1 MPIELTFSSQC
12 PSSPELTT
20 TINMNVS
27 LFLRA
32 RLRLV
37 KNAGAAPFLLALA
50 LSSVALSVSAQGLV
64 VSESGQAVYSYP
76 IVVPPGVAGM
86 EPKLSLVYNSGGNN
100 GPIGVGWT
108 VQGISQ
114 VTRCPK
120 IEPVAVNGAV
130 KPRITPVR
138 YTADDNLC
146 LDGQRLIKVDTTQT
160 LVGKAAASQAT
171 PALGLA
177 SGFVEFRTENDG
189 YSRIRASG
197 MAGSGGSDKGPAT
210 FTVQTKAGLT
220 QVYGQTSIRGVATS
234 DAVALSE
241 GGQLPGVATAWMLKK
256 VVDSVG
262 NAIEF
267 EYDNTTRTWGSKGP
281 GGLVLPGREWNLK
294 RVYYGCK
301 DAAGSACPQRHQVEL
316 VYEDRPDKAEAYH
329 LGSKVVSTQLL
340 KQVTVST
347 GAGAVRNY
355 RMTHVTSKATN
366 RQLVQAIVECAGNAA
381 VTCLP
386 ATKFNYPGLA
396 SDVNYVGSTTFN
408 LGGWPLVKFDGS
420 RGTITG
426 DFNGDGKTDLLL
438 WTKNAGVNGEVNELW
453 LADATVPGKYDKVPS
468 LGDLATVKLGDLL
481 SGYDTTV
488 ADVNGDGRMDL
499 IRQCRV
505 MATTSCQGASRPR
518 MWLSISDNDPGNSGT
533 YGQFIEIPNPAATVE
548 GPLSSATYNTTNYV
562 CKAWN
567 GQPDAVAPQVESRAQ
582 EAFWQDFDGDGR
594 LDLVTFEWVTQSR
607 LPTGCN
613 FTIPPE
619 LKVFRY
625 YVGNGAGQFVLK
637 QQTAMTTPLHTLD
650 TSANA
655 GMSFVETM
663 DVNGDGRLDVL
674 AVNNRWMQGDDGL
687 FHETLVGI
695 DPAPLAGTAARML
708 VVDANGD
715 GKSDVILMDPTTTRT
730 VPSPIPP
737 GQSGTPNSVPANPHE
752 ARLFINQGGTFVR
765 DDRPLDWLKAWGKTS
780 WNVPIGDGST
790 GVAGGPRF
798 FAFGS
803 GAAGSMPLDI
813 NGDGLIDFM
822 AWTGEDERHDLRF
835 FTSLAGTDGGKP
847 DGSFAA
853 LSSTDRGRYGLPEM
867 ATGGVTFLSGDFMG
881 LGSVGFIRMQDGGN
895 NNLWYR
901 NGPPP
906 DVMNVVTNLSGVST
920 WISYSSTGMASA
932 GLLVG
937 NKSPIGAGVYANTR
951 PPIDLSGITDP
962 QARADKA
969 GKHSWPTHHAHPAQ
983 WLVASTMQPSLN
995 GVGEASNL
1003 GVSTAFAYVGMK
1015 SDLSGGGDLGL
1026 ESVTK
1031 YFPYAN
1037 GGMMAS
1043 TTEYLQPLN
1052 SETGQEGSQR
1062 KQFVGMPKCT
1072 YTRHIADW
1080 VPNAPPSN
1088 VVQKD
1093 VDNSRNVRPG
1103 SPRQLP
1109 KALGAGTQ
1117 STAGTGVNSECF
1129 DVDGDVPD
1137 KPADGWG
1144 SQIINMTTYVYCDVQ
1159 SQASGSSA
1167 TWLTPCGTTEAVKRP
1182 YQMRSVER
1190 TWDLG
1195 NPALKIS
1202 KVDTVNSTM
1211 TPYGDVG
1218 NATITTTGYGVGG
1231 RAEPVVVTK
1240 STTNTY
1246 LSGDGG
1252 SNRFVDGNRWFLGRL
1267 GSSTVVSSTNLTQPL
1282 DRSDANLNAA
1292 AKATQDPA
1300 LNGTPTKLIRPEV
1313 LMTILQLLL
1322 ED

>member
-1 MPIELTFSSQC
+1 
-12 PSSPELTT
+12 
-20 TINMNVS
+20 MNLS
-27 LFLRA
+27 FLSRTDVQLA
-32 RLRLV
+32 RL
-37 KNAGAAPFLLALA
+37 AGAAPRILAMA
-50 LSSVALSVSAQGLV
+50 LSAAALSALAQGLV

-114 VTRCPK
+114 ITRCPK
-120 IEPVAVNGAV
+120 IEPVAASGAV
-130 KPRITPVR
+130 KPQITPVR

-146 LDGQRLIKVDTTQT
+146 LDGQRLVKVDTTQGW
-160 LVGKAAASQAT
+160 VGKAAASQAT
-171 PALGLA
+171 PALGSA
-177 SGFVEFRTENDG
+177 GGFVEFRTENDG

-197 MAGSGGSDKGPAT
+197 MAGSGADKGPAT

-220 QVYGQTSIRGVATS
+220 QVYGLTSVRGVSAP
-234 DAVALSE
+234 DAIALSE

-281 GGLVLPGREWNLK
+281 GGVVLPGREWNLK

-301 DAAGSACPQRHQVEL
+301 DADGSACPRRHQVEF
-316 VYEDRPDKAEAYH
+316 VYQERADKAEAYH

-340 KQVTVST
+340 KQVLVST
-347 GAGAVRNY
+347 SAGAVRNY
-355 RMTHVTSKATN
+355 QIAHATSKATN
-366 RQLVQAIVECAGNAA
+366 RQLLTTITECAGGTT

-386 ATKFNYPGLA
+386 PTRFNYPGLA
-396 SDVNYVGSTTFN
+396 YDVNYVGSPNFN
-408 LGGWPLVKFDGS
+408 LGGMPLTKFDGS

-453 LADATVPGKYDKVPS
+453 LADGTLPGRYNKVAS
-468 LGDLATVKLGDLL
+468 IGDLGTLRLG
-481 SGYDTTV
+481 GKFDTGTDD
-488 ADVNGDGRMDL
+488 DVVDTMVVDINGDGRQDL
-499 IRQCRV
+499 LRICRASNTVWCPAAQKV
-505 MATTSCQGASRPR
+505 M
-518 MWLSISDNDPGNSGT
+518 MWMSISNGDPAGLSN
-533 YGQFIEIPNPAATVE
+533 YGQFVSVPNSATELRDGQLQRVL
-548 GPLSSATYNTTNYV
+548 GPLSSLSQTGRTNWCSFKDGFDTFTLGYV
-562 CKAWN
+562 A
-567 GQPDAVAPQVESRAQ
+567 SRAQ
-582 EAFWQDFDGDGR
+582 DVFWQDFDGDGR
-594 LDLVTFEWVTQSR
+594 LDLVSLESVSITPDNLGQCTNPPP
-607 LPTGCN
+607 L
-613 FTIPPE
+613 PPE
-619 LKVFRY
+619 IKQLRY
-625 YVGNGAGQFVLK
+625 YTGKGNGQFELK
-637 QQTAMTTPLHTLD
+637 QAMTLSGFHRGGGLKPK
-650 TSANA
+650 A
-655 GMSFVETM
+655 GMSSGESM
-663 DVNGDGRLDVL
+663 DINGDGKPDLL
-674 AVNNRWMQGDDGL
+674 FLNRRFMQQADGM
-687 FHETLVGI
+687 FAEVVASI
-695 DPAPLAGTAARML
+695 DPSPLGGPLML

-715 GKSDVILMDPTTTRT
+715 GKSDVILMDPTESRT
-730 VPSPIPP
+730 VASPIPP
-737 GQSGTPNSVPANPHE
+737 GESGTPNSVPANPHE
-752 ARLFINQGGTFVR
+752 ARLFINQGGIFVR
-765 DDRPLDWLKAWGKTS
+765 DDRPLEGLKPWGKTS
-780 WNVPIGDGST
+780 WMVPLGDGSS
-790 GVAGGPRF
+790 GVAGRPRY

-803 GAAGSMPLDI
+803 GLAGSMPMDV

-835 FTSLAGTDGGKP
+835 FTSLAATDAGKTDG
-847 DGSFAA
+847 SYAA
-853 LSSTDRGRYGLPEM
+853 VSGTDRGRYGLPEM

-906 DVMNVVTNLSGVST
+906 DMMNMVTNLSGVYT

-932 GLLVG
+932 GLVVG
-937 NKSPIGAGVYANTR
+937 NNSPIGAGVYANTR

-983 WLVASTMQPSLN
+983 WLVASTKQPSLN
-995 GVGEASNL
+995 GTGDSSNL
-1003 GVSTAFAYVGMK
+1003 GVTTAFAYVGMK

-1052 SETGQEGSQR
+1052 SETGQEGTQR

-1072 YTRHIADW
+1072 YTRYLAGW
-1080 VPNAPPSN
+1080 VPNAPPTN
-1088 VVQKD
+1088 VVRDD

-1109 KALGAGTQ
+1109 KAVGSGTQ
-1117 STAGTGVNSECF
+1117 SSTSTGANSECL
-1129 DVDGDVPD
+1129 DVDGDAID
-1137 KPADGWG
+1137 KPTDGWG
-1144 SQIINMTTYVYCDVQ
+1144 AQIINMTTYVYCDVQ
-1159 SQASGSSA
+1159 SQANSASA
-1167 TWLTPCGTTEAVKRP
+1167 TWMTPCGTTEAVKRP

-1190 TWDLG
+1190 TWDLMT
-1195 NPALKIS
+1195 PALKVS
-1202 KVDTVNSTM
+1202 KVDIVNTAM
-1211 TPYGDVG
+1211 TAYGDVR
-1218 NATITTTGYGVGG
+1218 NATIATTGYAVGG
-1231 RAEPVVVTK
+1231 QADQVMTK
-1240 STTNTY
+1240 TTVNDY

-1252 SNRFVDGNRWFLGRL
+1252 TSRFVNGVDKWFLGRL
-1267 GSSTVVSSTNLTQPL
+1267 GSSTVTSSTTATQPL
-1282 DRSDANLNAA
+1282 ARSDANLSAA

-1300 LNGTPTKLIRPEV
+1300 LNGTPTKLLRPEV

>member
-1 MPIELTFSSQC
+1 MNSFSISRADAWLARFSS
-12 PSSPELTT
+12 
-20 TINMNVS
+20 
-27 LFLRA
+27 
-32 RLRLV
+32 
-37 KNAGAAPFLLALA
+37 AAPRLLAMA
-50 LSSVALSVSAQGLV
+50 LSAVAVSASAQGLV

-114 VTRCPK
+114 ITRCPK
-120 IEPVAVNGAV
+120 IEPVAASGAV
-130 KPRITPVR
+130 KPQITPVR

-146 LDGQRLIKVDTTQT
+146 LDGQRLVKVDTSQGW
-160 LVGKAAASQAT
+160 VGKAAASQVT
-171 PALGLA
+171 PALGLTG
-177 SGFVEFRTENDG
+177 GFVEFRTENDG

-197 MAGSGGSDKGPAT
+197 MAGSGAEKGPAT

-220 QVYGQTSIRGVATS
+220 QVYGLTSIRGVPAA
-234 DAVALSE
+234 DAIALSE

-301 DAAGSACPQRHQVEL
+301 DAAGSACPRRHRVEL
-316 VYEDRPDKAEAYH
+316 FYEERADKAEAYH

-340 KQVTVST
+340 SQVQVATS
-347 GAGAVRNY
+347 AGMVRY
-355 RMTHVTSKATN
+355 YQIAHATSKATN
-366 RQLVQAIVECAGNAA
+366 RQLLTTITECAGGTSI
-381 VTCLP
+381 TCLP
-386 ATKFNYPGLA
+386 ATRFNYPGLA
-396 SDVNYVGSTTFN
+396 YDVNYVGSTSFN
-408 LGGWPLVKFDGS
+408 LGGMPLVKFDGS

-453 LADATVPGKYDKVPS
+453 LADATVPGKYNKVPS
-468 LGDLATVKLGDLL
+468 IGDLATIRLGGTFNPGWDN
-481 SGYDTTV
+481 DAVDTV
-488 ADVNGDGRMDL
+488 AADINGDGRMDL
-499 IRQCRV
+499 IRQCHSDSTNWCPKADRL
-505 MATTSCQGASRPR
+505 G
-518 MWLSISDNDPGNSGT
+518 MWLSVSDNDLNATGT
-533 YGQFIEIPNPAATVE
+533 YGQFVKVPNPVSTVQ
-548 GPLSSATYNTTNYV
+548 GPLVTATFDHNMTTQLCVALRGHWELSSIVYEKRTQDVY
-562 CKAWN
+562 
-567 GQPDAVAPQVESRAQ
+567 
-582 EAFWQDFDGDGR
+582 WQDFDGDGR
-594 LDLVTFEWVTQSR
+594 LDLVSIEQVLETPR
-607 LPTGCN
+607 PGGCEDAP
-613 FTIPPE
+613 IRPPQRT
-619 LKVFRY
+619 LRY
-625 YVGNGAGQFVLK
+625 YVGNGAGQFALK
-637 QQTAMTTPLHTLD
+637 QEASVSVAIRAIQMPGGGF
-650 TSANA
+650 SY
-655 GMSFVETM
+655 GEVV
-663 DVNGDGRLDVL
+663 DVNGDGRPDLLFVKS
-674 AVNNRWMQGDDGL
+674 RWIQGADGL
-687 FHETLVGI
+687 FHESPEAI
-695 DPAPLAGTAARML
+695 DPTPLAGSTPLML

-715 GKSDVILMDPTTTRT
+715 GKSDVILMDPTTSRT

-737 GQSGTPNSVPANPHE
+737 NHSGTPNSVSANPHE
-752 ARLFINQGGTFVR
+752 ARLFINQGGTFLR
-765 DDRPLDWLKAWGKTS
+765 DDRPLNALKAWGPTS
-780 WNVPIGDGST
+780 WMEPTGDGNV
-790 GVAGGPRF
+790 GLMRGPRF

-803 GAAGSMPLDI
+803 GLAGSMPMDI

-835 FTSLAGTDGGKP
+835 FTSLAGTDGGKL
-847 DGSFAA
+847 DGSLAA
-853 LSSTDRGRYGLPEM
+853 VSDIDRGRYNLPEM

-906 DVMNVVTNLSGVST
+906 DMLNMVTNLSGVYT

-932 GLLVG
+932 GLVVG
-937 NKSPIGAGVYANTR
+937 NNSPIGAGVYANTR

-983 WLVASTMQPSLN
+983 WLVASTKQPSLN
-995 GVGEASNL
+995 GTGDSSNL
-1003 GVSTAFAYVGMK
+1003 GVTTAFAYVGMK

-1052 SETGQEGSQR
+1052 SETGQEGTLR

-1072 YTRHIADW
+1072 YTRYLAQW
-1080 VPNAPPSN
+1080 VPNAPPTN
-1088 VVQKD
+1088 VVHDD

-1109 KALGAGTQ
+1109 KGVGSGTQ
-1117 STAGTGVNSECF
+1117 SSTSTGANSECL
-1129 DVDGDVPD
+1129 DVDGDAID
-1137 KPADGWG
+1137 KPTDGWG
-1144 SQIINMTTYVYCDVQ
+1144 AQIINMTTYVYCDVQ
-1159 SQASGSSA
+1159 SQAGSASA
-1167 TWLTPCGTTEAVKRP
+1167 NWMTPCGTTEAVKRP

-1190 TWDLG
+1190 TWDLDR
-1195 NPALKIS
+1195 PALRVS
-1202 KVDTVNSTM
+1202 KVDTTNTSM
-1211 TPYGDVG
+1211 TAYGDVG
-1218 NATITTTGYGVGG
+1218 TATIATTGYAVGG
-1231 RAEPVVVTK
+1231 KAADQVMTK
-1240 STTNTY
+1240 TTSNTY

-1252 SNRFVDGNRWFLGRL
+1252 TSRFVNVDKWFLGRL
-1267 GSSTVVSSTNLTQPL
+1267 GTSTVTSSTNAIQPL
-1282 DRSDANLNAA
+1282 DRSDANLSAT

-1300 LNGTPTKLIRPEV
+1300 LNGTPTKLLRPEV

>member
-1 MPIELTFSSQC
+1 M
-12 PSSPELTT
+12 
-20 TINMNVS
+20 V
-27 LFLRA
+27 
-32 RLRLV
+32 V
-37 KNAGAAPFLLALA
+37 
-50 LSSVALSVSAQGLV
+50 SSVALSASAQGLV

-114 VTRCPK
+114 ITRCPK

-130 KPRITPVR
+130 KPQITPVR
-138 YTADDNLC
+138 YTVDDNLC
-146 LDGQRLIKVDTTQT
+146 LDGQRLIKVDTSQGW
-160 LVGKAAASQAT
+160 VGKAAASQAT

-197 MAGSGGSDKGPAT
+197 MAGSGADKGPAT

-220 QVYGQTSIRGVATS
+220 QVYGLTSIRGVPAP
-234 DAVALSE
+234 DAIALSE

-281 GGLVLPGREWNLK
+281 GGMVLPGREWNLK

-301 DAAGSACPQRHQVEL
+301 DAEESACPQRHQVL
-316 VYEDRPDKAEAYH
+316 FVYEERPDKAEAYH

-340 KQVTVST
+340 SQVQVST
-347 GAGAVRNY
+347 SAGTVRLY
-355 RMTHVTSKATN
+355 QIGHAASKATN
-366 RQLVQAIVECAGNAA
+366 RQLLTTITECAGGTA

-386 ATKFNYPGLA
+386 ATRFTYPGA
-396 SDVNYVGSTTFN
+396 FHDVNYLGFSRFN
-408 LGGWPLVKFDGS
+408 LGGVPLIMFDGT
-420 RGTITG
+420 RGTISG

-453 LADATVPGKYDKVPS
+453 LADAKVPGYYNKVPS
-468 LGDLATVKLGDLL
+468 LGDLATVRLGGKFAGGGD
-481 SGYDTTV
+481 DDVVDTV
-488 ADVNGDGRMDL
+488 AVDINGDGRQDL
-499 IRQCRV
+499 LRLCRSLS
-505 MATTSCQGASRPR
+505 TTWCPSGTKAQ
-518 MWLSISDNDPGNSGT
+518 MWLSISDNSPAAAS
-533 YGQFIEIPNPAATVE
+533 YGQFVAAPNAAMAMQNGVLAPIE
-548 GPLSSATYNTTNYV
+548 GPLVARSETKTTRV
-562 CKAWN
+562 CSFTEEHQTFN
-567 GQPDAVAPQVESRAQ
+567 VNIFTSRA
-582 EAFWQDFDGDGR
+582 EDAYWQDFDGDGR
-594 LDLVTFEWVTQSR
+594 LDLVSLESVGVVVGDMSLCPHS
-607 LPTGCN
+607 LPV
-613 FTIPPE
+613 PPSAH
-619 LKVFRY
+619 LLRY
-625 YVGNGAGQFVLK
+625 YVGKGNGQFELK
-637 QQTAMTTPLHTLD
+637 QSLPLTGVHRSAELKAM
-650 TSANA
+650 S
-655 GMSFVETM
+655 GMSNGEVL
-663 DVNGDGRLDVL
+663 DIDGDGKPDLLFTGQRFV
-674 AVNNRWMQGDDGL
+674 QGGDGL
-687 FHETLVGI
+687 FHQVNQSI
-695 DPAPLAGTAARML
+695 DPAPAGNPLMT

-715 GKSDVILMDPTTTRT
+715 GKSDVILLDPAAWRT

-737 GQSGTPNSVPANPHE
+737 NHSGAPNNVSANPHE
-752 ARLFINQGGTFVR
+752 ARLFINQGGIFVR
-765 DDRPLDWLKAWGKTS
+765 DDRPLNALKAWGPTS
-780 WNVPIGDGST
+780 WMESTGDGEGGIGLMT
-790 GVAGGPRF
+790 GPRF
-798 FAFGS
+798 FAFG
-803 GAAGSMPLDI
+803 GGTAGSMPLDI
-813 NGDGLIDFM
+813 NGDGLTDFM
-822 AWTGEDERHDLRF
+822 AWTGEDDRHDLRF
-835 FTSLAGTDGGKP
+835 FTSMAGTDGGKL
-847 DGSFAA
+847 DGSLAA
-853 LSSTDRGRYGLPEM
+853 VSDIDRGRYGLPEM
-867 ATGGVTFLSGDFMG
+867 ATGGVTFMSGDFMG

-901 NGPPP
+901 DGPPP
-906 DVMNVVTNLSGVST
+906 DVMTSVMNLSGVTT

-932 GLLVG
+932 GLVVG
-937 NKSPIGAGVYANTR
+937 NNSPVEVGVGVYVNTR
-951 PPIDLSGITDP
+951 PPIDLGGLTDP

-969 GKHSWPTHHAHPAQ
+969 GKHTWPTHHAHPAQ
-983 WLVASTMQPSLN
+983 WLVGTTKQQSVN
-995 GVGEASNL
+995 GVDPSNL
-1003 GVSTAFAYVGMK
+1003 GVTTAFAYVGMK

-1052 SETGQEGSQR
+1052 SETGQEGTQR

-1072 YTRHIADW
+1072 YTRYIAAW
-1080 VPNAPPSN
+1080 VPNASLASL
-1088 VVQKD
+1088 VRDD

-1109 KALGAGTQ
+1109 KALGSGTQ
-1117 STAGTGVNSECF
+1117 SSTSAGTNSECF
-1129 DVDGDVPD
+1129 DVDGDAPD

-1144 SQIINMTTYVYCDVQ
+1144 AQIINMTTYVYCDVQ
-1159 SQASGSSA
+1159 SQASASSA
-1167 TWLTPCGTTEAVKRP
+1167 TWMTPCGTTEAVKRP

-1190 TWDLG
+1190 TWDPMT
-1195 NPALKIS
+1195 PALKVG
-1202 KVDTVNSTM
+1202 KVDTVNTAM
-1211 TPYGDVG
+1211 TAYGDVG
-1218 NATITTTGYGVGG
+1218 AATITTTGYGVGG
-1231 RAEPVVVTK
+1231 QGSQPQVMTK

-1252 SNRFVDGNRWFLGRL
+1252 TSRFVTEKKWFLGRL
-1267 GSSTVVSSTNLTQPL
+1267 GTSTVKSTTNVTQPL
-1282 DRSDANLNAA
+1282 DRSDANLSPA

-1300 LNGTPTKLIRPEV
+1300 LNGTPTKLLRPEV